1 MQESILVVDDDEDVL
16 NILRQSLNKNGYEV
30 AVASDAHRGLQS
42 YEQNQPSLVILDMM
56 LPGMDGL
63 EVMKQMRE
71 VDVDRN
77 TPVLFLSAN
86 GDLETKLNSYDVGA
100 EDYLVKPVSLKE
112 LNAKIKRILKN
123 ASQTYAF
130 QKQQEVLQTEVS
142 KERENYLHVNKL
154 LKKQVLAMRTLFAV
168 LQDLTRIHD
177 LEELLNMLALTIV
190 GELRISNMI
199 LLASRY
205 EHSETLTVRGVKGL
219 RSEKFADLELSKN
232 DDFAKWL
239 QGRKKPVRLMRRRD
253 GHWVQQL
260 PDSRY
265 EEFEYASPIVIK
277 QELKGIV
284 FTGAKINGGDYTP
297 YDIDMLQFICNS
309 AGFGIENA
317 ELFQKL
323 QATYLSTVRTL
334 VSIIEAKDSYTRGHT
349 ERVADYATAIAE
361 KMDLAVEDQRRIA
374 FGAVLHDIGKLGVFE
389 TVLNKEEELSDE
401 EWEILKS
408 HPEVGAGIIENM
420 EFLNGTVELVMHH
433 HESYDG
439 TGYPSGL
446 EGEEIPIGARIIAV
460 ADSFDA
466 MTTDRP
472 YRKALSWDEALNTIK
487 THSGIQFD
495 PQVVDHF
502 VEVLKDREFRKRM
515 KAKPLE

>member
-1 MQESILVVDDDEDVL
+1 MQDSILVVDDDEDVL

-30 AVASDAHRGLQS
+30 TVASDPDKALRS
-42 YEQNQPSLVILDMM
+42 YEHTHPSLVILDMM

-63 EVMKQMRE
+63 EVMKHMRE
-71 VDVDRN
+71 ADTDRN

-86 GDLETKLNSYDVGA
+86 GDLETKLNSYDIGA

-112 LNAKIKRILKN
+112 LNAKVKRILNN

-130 QKQQEVLQTEVS
+130 QKQQEVLETEVS
-142 KERENYLHVNKL
+142 KERENYIHINKL
-154 LKKQVLAMRTLFAV
+154 LKKQVLAMRMLFSF
-168 LQDLTRIHD
+168 LQDLTRIRD
-177 LEELLNMLALTIV
+177 LEELINTLALTII
-190 GELRISNMI
+190 GELRITSMI
-199 LLASRY
+199 FMASRY
-205 EHSETLTVRGVKGL
+205 EHSEFFTVRGVKGL
-219 RSEKFADLELSKN
+219 SKEKFADLELSK
-232 DDFAKWL
+232 DDEFAKWL
-239 QGRKKPVRLMRRRD
+239 QERTKPIKLLRRRD

-260 PDSRY
+260 PDVRF
-265 EEFEYASPIVIK
+265 EAFEYASPIVIK

-284 FTGAKINGGDYTP
+284 FTGTKINNADYTP

-317 ELFQKL
+317 MLFQKL

-334 VSIIEAKDSYTRGHT
+334 VTIIEAKDSYTRGHT

-361 KMDLAVEDQRRIA
+361 KMNLPAEEQRKIA

-446 EGEEIPIGARIIAV
+446 KGEEIPIGARIIAV

-472 YRKALSWDEALNTIK
+472 YRKALSWREALNRITS
-487 THSGIQFD
+487 HSAIQFD
-495 PQVVDHF
+495 PRVVDNF
-502 VEVLKDREFRKRM
+502 IEVLKDRNFRKRM
-515 KAKPLE
+515 KAKPHN

>member
-16 NILRQSLNKNGYEV
+16 DILKQSLNKNGYDV
-30 AVASDAHRGLQS
+30 SIASDPSKALQS
-42 YEQNQPSLVILDMM
+42 YQQKQPNLVILDMM

-71 VDVDRN
+71 AKTDKN

-86 GDLETKLNSYDVGA
+86 GDLEIKLNSYDVGA

-112 LNAKIKRILKN
+112 LNAKVKRILKN
-123 ASQTYAF
+123 ASKTDAF
-130 QKQQEVLQTEVS
+130 QKQQEVLETEVS
-142 KERENYLHVNKL
+142 KERENYLHINKL
-154 LKKQVLAMRTLFAV
+154 LKKQVLAMRTLFNV

-177 LEELLNMLALTIV
+177 LEELINTLALTIV

-199 LLASRY
+199 FLASQY
-205 EHSETLTVRGVKGL
+205 EHSESLTVRGVKGL
-219 RSEKFADLELSKN
+219 HKEKFDDLEISKN
-232 DDFAKWL
+232 DGFAKWL
-239 QGRKKPVRLMRRRD
+239 QGRTKPIKLMRRRD

-260 PDSRY
+260 PDARL
-265 EEFEYASPIVIK
+265 EAFEYASPIVIK

-284 FTGAKINGGDYTP
+284 LTGSKINKGDYSP

-309 AGFGIENA
+309 AAFGIESA

-323 QATYLSTVRTL
+323 QSTYFSTVRTL

-349 ERVADYATAIAE
+349 ERVADYASAVAE
-361 KMDLAVEDQRRIA
+361 RMDLPVEEQRKIA

-389 TVLNKEEELSDE
+389 TVLNKEDELSEE
-401 EWEILKS
+401 EWEILKA

-446 EGEEIPIGARIIAV
+446 KGEEIPVGARIIAV

-472 YRKALSWDEALNTIK
+472 YRKALSWDVALSTIQNN
-487 THSGIQFD
+487 SSIQFD
-495 PQVVDHF
+495 PQVVENF
-502 VEVLKDREFRKRM
+502 IEVLKDRDFRDRM
-515 KAKPLE
+515 KARPNE